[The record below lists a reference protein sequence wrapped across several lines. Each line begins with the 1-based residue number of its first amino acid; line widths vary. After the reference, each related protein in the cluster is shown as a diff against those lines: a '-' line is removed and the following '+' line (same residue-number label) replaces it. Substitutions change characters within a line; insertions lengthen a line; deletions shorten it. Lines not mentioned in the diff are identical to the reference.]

1 MNKIQE
7 NAVNPDEIL
16 AQMAQDVP
24 EMPADF
30 HARWTE
36 QIRTEAAGSKEAD
49 RRQESRRQWR
59 YFLSAVAV
67 FVFLIGGTLLT
78 RSMKTAD
85 LTTEGTVPLKME
97 KATVNPTVEPV
108 MESAA
113 EEADKNTPAFF
124 ADMAEETAGGSAWT
138 AGAAMEAAMEEAVYE
153 DAESAAADDWM
164 TDAAVME
171 EAAEAPMMNAAAPAE
186 ANRKNAASASR
197 EAEADFAAVEEAP
210 MAAEAEVYAAEEAE
224 APMAEEAPV
233 LTAAVTAALTATATA
248 KSAPVGKAQGA
259 AKMDAAKQAEET
271 VQDQTVPAEATDAGA
286 ESAEAAEEPSEFI
299 SFLKDFG
306 IFTLKT
312 LAVAAAAAAVVFGV
326 LALRRALRKRK

>member
-36 QIRTEAAGSKEAD
+36 QIRTEAAGSKKAD

-85 LTTEGTVPLKME
+85 LTTAGTVPLKME

-108 MESAA
+108 VESAA
-113 EEADKNTPAFF
+113 EEADENTPAIF

-138 AGAAMEAAMEEAVYE
+138 AGAVMEAAMEEAVYE

-210 MAAEAEVYAAEEAE
+210 MAAEA
-224 APMAEEAPV
+224 
-233 LTAAVTAALTATATA
+233 
-248 KSAPVGKAQGA
+248 
-259 AKMDAAKQAEET
+259 
-271 VQDQTVPAEATDAGA
+271 TDAGA
-286 ESAEAAEEPSEFI
+286 ESAEAAEETSEFI

-326 LALRRALRKRK
+326 LALRRALLKRK